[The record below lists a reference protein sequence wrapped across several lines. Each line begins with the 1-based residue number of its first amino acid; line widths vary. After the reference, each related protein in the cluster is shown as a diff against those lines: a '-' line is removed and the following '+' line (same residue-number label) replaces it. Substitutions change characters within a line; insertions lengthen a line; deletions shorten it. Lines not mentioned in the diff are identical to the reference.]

1 MRGIVVAIGL
11 FAQLGPGTIGA
22 SSDQPVKM
30 ATPTVT
36 NTEGKKLPATK
47 VQRYLKRDAMKYR
60 YCYEKRLLVEPALRG
75 TLTLAFHVL
84 PDGTVN
90 QVRVEGVDNEIE
102 NCGAAILRRMQL
114 PKQTEELVVRTK
126 VTLKP
131 PKPVTLPG
139 DCRGPLGCGGHGL

>member
-11 FAQLGPGTIGA
+11 FAQLGTIPPG
-22 SSDQPVKM
+22 DQPVKI
-30 ATPTVT
+30 AAPTVT
-36 NTEGKKLPATK
+36 NVDGKKVAAPIIT
-47 VQRYLKRDAMKYR
+47 RYVKRETMKYR
-60 YCYEKRLLVEPALRG
+60 YCYEKRLVVEPTLHG

-102 NCGAAILRRMQL
+102 NCAASIVRRMQL

-126 VTLKP
+126 VTLKR
-131 PKPVTLPG
+131 PKPVSLPG
-139 DCRGPLGCGGHGL
+139 TDCRGPYGCGQ